1 MKRPA
6 GWPGIGP
13 RPLAIREIL
22 EPIMKKGALARDRRA
37 NPLARR
43 WREVAGPEIAA
54 HTSVERFHNGALT
67 VLCDSS
73 ALLSELASFHRAE
86 LLRKLQESHSAVFVS
101 KLQFKLAKLPE
112 EP

>member
-1 MKRPA
+1 MKRRP

-22 EPIMKKGALARDRRA
+22 EPLMKKGMLARDRRA

-43 WREVAGPEIAA
+43 WREAVGPEIAA
-54 HTSVERFHNGALT
+54 HTAVQRFRNGTLT

-73 ALLSELASFHRAE
+73 ALLSELSSFQRE
-86 LLRKLQESHSAVFVS
+86 DLLRKLQETHSAAFVA
-101 KLQFKLAKLPE
+101 KLQFKLAKLPGK
-112 EP
+112 P